1 MDLRNIM
8 NNDAGGAS
16 NAPPAT
22 GSSSPPSDPAH
33 QQRVP
38 TSYSDYPARP
48 PQPQP
53 PVPHA
58 QHASPDRSS
67 PYGPPQSPYAPF
79 NNARPPPL
87 NTTVQA
93 QRSQSPTHVST
104 PYGAGARDSYGATV
118 YNSQPQHPSVPTAS
132 PYTPQQPVSAG
143 PQSSESQ
150 SYFAQQRSHSLHTVM
165 TNPPRPIPQET
176 SPSTAPPLPSQYS
189 STHRSVSST
198 PLGPPPAFSRHSPL
212 STRPPSS
219 GRDSPRNPLSSPR
232 PTPDQI
238 QSPVAPRNFSPGA
251 RPSESNPQFY
261 PTVVK
266 QEPSETV
273 SPRFASRQNSAAA
286 TSDSAGPP
294 SRSDDNKWN
303 DSPTA
308 QSTARP
314 SPDPVNSQ
322 STSSQIRSSPSGP
335 RAHKIA
341 KMDADHE
348 PSPRVSSQPPKP
360 KRRRYRE
367 PPIFAQRV
375 VRNKGKCPVI
385 PFPQPPI
392 TKQERRDNADPWGT
406 RRGSLLARVSETTS
420 KAPITPSQTA
430 PTPSILPT
438 NSNGPPSQPPSAV
451 SQTGSLGAWEPSIT
465 GFIPHEEI
473 TKMLCDF
480 LFQHVVVRED
490 VAVGPAGSAAA
501 GQGAIIEVEAKLGH
515 VMDMDR
521 RERLSLPVLTE
532 TVLNRE
538 NSQFRTSFESN
549 MSVEQHRAMNNFLN
563 DAVKASMP
571 NTNPKRVPVSYAHKK
586 ERDTF
591 YEVSP
596 ADLPP
601 IIRQNLNPRHKPKVR
616 VTTDQRTGEVLAKI
630 IKCRVADID
639 VLSPCTAV
647 DWRVSVNL
655 EMEYPGDISNLPV
668 VDASRGGRGERNKDR
683 MSYRH
688 LAYQVD
694 LTQHELEVEV
704 SAAELR
710 RQGNLA
716 RKGDPT
722 HQYEELVKGFVD
734 NIRVLARAVPR

>member
-48 PQPQP
+48 PQPRP

-266 QEPSETV
+266 QEPSETA

-341 KMDADHE
+341 KNGCGSRTE
-348 PSPRVSSQPPKP
+348 PARFKPATKAQTKTLPRASNFCSASRP
-360 KRRRYRE
+360 E
-367 PPIFAQRV
+367 QR
-375 VRNKGKCPVI
+375 KMPCY
-385 PFPQPPI
+385 PFP
-392 TKQERRDNADPWGT
+392 
-406 RRGSLLARVSETTS
+406 
-420 KAPITPSQTA
+420 
-430 PTPSILPT
+430 
-438 NSNGPPSQPPSAV
+438 SA
-451 SQTGSLGAWEPSIT
+451 S
-465 GFIPHEEI
+465 H
-473 TKMLCDF
+473 
-480 LFQHVVVRED
+480 
-490 VAVGPAGSAAA
+490 
-501 GQGAIIEVEAKLGH
+501 
-515 VMDMDR
+515 
-521 RERLSLPVLTE
+521 
-532 TVLNRE
+532 
-538 NSQFRTSFESN
+538 
-549 MSVEQHRAMNNFLN
+549 
-563 DAVKASMP
+563 
-571 NTNPKRVPVSYAHKK
+571 HK
-586 ERDTF
+586 
-591 YEVSP
+591 
-596 ADLPP
+596 
-601 IIRQNLNPRHKPKVR
+601 
-616 VTTDQRTGEVLAKI
+616 
-630 IKCRVADID
+630 
-639 VLSPCTAV
+639 
-647 DWRVSVNL
+647 
-655 EMEYPGDISNLPV
+655 
-668 VDASRGGRGERNKDR
+668 
-683 MSYRH
+683 
-688 LAYQVD
+688 
-694 LTQHELEVEV
+694 
-704 SAAELR
+704 
-710 RQGNLA
+710 A
-716 RKGDPT
+716 RKT
-722 HQYEELVKGFVD
+722 
-734 NIRVLARAVPR
+734 